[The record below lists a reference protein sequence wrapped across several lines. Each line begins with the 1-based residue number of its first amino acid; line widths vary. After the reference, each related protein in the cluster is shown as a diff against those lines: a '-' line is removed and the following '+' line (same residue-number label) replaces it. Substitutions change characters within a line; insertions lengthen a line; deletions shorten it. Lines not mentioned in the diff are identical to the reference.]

1 MSARNFIIMVG
12 DDMRRTATQMDKFI
26 VALEND
32 FIDTVA
38 QVKDLSDDQF
48 KQMGF
53 PIGLINEIRKK
64 LNAPAAAGGQAQVAS
79 NNPVLKMIDT
89 TGAA

>member
-1 MSARNFIIMVG
+1 MVDDNMSARSFIIMVG

-38 QVKDLSDDQF
+38 
-48 KQMGF
+48 
-53 PIGLINEIRKK
+53 
-64 LNAPAAAGGQAQVAS
+64 
-79 NNPVLKMIDT
+79 
-89 TGAA
+89 